1 MTVSWRGVRASCLA
15 ALAAGAALFL
25 GAPLPGAAATAGE
38 SFTAP
43 IVAGGPPAGLDTSAE
58 PWVRALVVQTLTGVS
73 THAPSRHPTVA
84 RLLFDRAN
92 LYVAVHAGQ
101 AGVPITATQ
110 ATNAVGFGLDD
121 FVGIG
126 IDTSGN
132 GSRVYY
138 FEVTPAGVRYQ
149 QSSESSRYAP
159 SWKASARVAAGDW
172 DALLVIP
179 LDVLRAQ
186 AGGVWR
192 FNLIRHVAALN
203 DNESWAYGPA
213 MDAGTGAWPVFE
225 DARFWPVLRGAPGR
239 VALPKP
245 RAELYGLAGAGPQR
259 DQYRLGDGSFGR
271 QSARDA
277 GLDVSLPLTKSM
289 SFVGTIAPDFSNVE
303 TDQQTIAPQ
312 EFRLSLQET
321 RPFFAQGAEYFDPVA
336 KFSVVGAPDRLL
348 YTPGI
353 GPFDRGEKIE
363 GTYGLQSLGVL
374 DVKGAGFADEAFGF
388 KHRLPGRTFGY
399 SVDVVMAHHDEGNA
413 TASPGAGSD
422 TAYKVAVAGRNP
434 ASGFQYAANYGAEN
448 GSVPGTT
455 PRLAYTGTGYVD
467 VKQANYEAYLGWES
481 IGPKWNPI
489 DGFTNIAD
497 VRGPQAYIDAST
509 SPRRGALKRAE
520 LFVFGDR
527 LLDGSGAVHEAD
539 ASASLDLLFRNQ
551 FHLSGGPSVSSLRF
565 YGDGA
570 SLVGYDLGYGGG
582 VTVPFNSHSIALG
595 YKDGTPVASD
605 LSFSFGPFA
614 TFGRD
619 GALRRTFLRQYDLSL
634 SRPLGPRWS
643 ASLEY
648 AGTREADTA
657 SGFRDG
663 QTLRR
668 LSLVGSLSREENL
681 SVALRSI
688 SGRGGFALPGVNLS
702 ATFHRRFARDNEV
715 FFEYGAPS
723 ARSTLQRWLLKYVL
737 RAGGAAGV

>member
-1 MTVSWRGVRASCLA
+1 MTVSSRDARAAWLAGV
-15 ALAAGAALFL
+15 AAGTALFL
-25 GAPLPGAAATAGE
+25 CAALPGAAATAAE
-38 SFTAP
+38 TFAAP
-43 IVAGGPPAGLDTSAE
+43 VVVGGPPAGFDTSAE
-58 PWVRALVVQTLTGVS
+58 PWAHGLVLQALTGVS

-84 RLLFDRAN
+84 RLVFDKAN
-92 LYVAVHAGQ
+92 LYVAVHAAQ

-110 ATNAVGFGLDD
+110 STNEVGFGLDD
-121 FVGIG
+121 FVGVG

-149 QSSESSRYAP
+149 QSSESSRYSPA
-159 SWKASARVAAGDW
+159 WRAAARVMGGDW
-172 DALLVIP
+172 DAQLVIP
-179 LDVLRAQ
+179 LDVLRGA

-225 DARFWPVLRGAPGR
+225 DARFWPALRDVPGR

-259 DQYRLGDGSFGR
+259 EQYRLGAGSFGR
-271 QSARDA
+271 QSARNA
-277 GLDVSLPLTKSM
+277 GLDVNLPLTKSM
-289 SFVGTIAPDFSNVE
+289 SFVGTVAPDFSNVE

-312 EFRLSLQET
+312 EFRLNLQET

-363 GTYGLQSLGVL
+363 GTYGLQSLGIL

-388 KHRLPGRTFGY
+388 THRLPGRTFGY
-399 SVDVVMAHHDEGNA
+399 SVDVVSAHHDDGNA
-413 TASPGAGSD
+413 TASPGAGQD
-422 TAYKVAVAGRNP
+422 TTYKLAVAGRDP
-434 ASGFQYAANYGAEN
+434 ASGFQYAANYGGES

-467 VKQANYEAYLGWES
+467 VKQANYEAYLGWEA

-497 VRGPQAYIDAST
+497 VRGPQAYVDLST
-509 SPRRGALKRAE
+509 SPRRGAVKRAE

-539 ASASLDLLFRNQ
+539 ASASIDLMFRNQ

-570 SLVGYDLGYGGG
+570 SLVGYDLGYAGG
-582 VTVPFNSHSIALG
+582 VTVPFNSHSIGLG

-605 LSFSFGPFA
+605 LTVSFGPFT
-614 TFGRD
+614 TFRGD
-619 GALRRTFLRQYDLSL
+619 GSLRRTFVRQYDLSL
-634 SRPLGPRWS
+634 ARPLGPRWS
-643 ASLEY
+643 AAFEY
-648 AGTREADTA
+648 AGTLESDDAEA
-657 SGFRDG
+657 FRDG

-668 LSLVGSLSREENL
+668 LSLVGSLSRDQNV

-688 SGRGGFALPGVNLS
+688 SGRGGFALPGVDLS
-702 ATFHRRFARDNEV
+702 ASFHRRFARDSEL
-715 FFEYGAPS
+715 FLEYGAPS
-723 ARSTLQRWLLKYVL
+723 ARTTLQRWLLKYVL
-737 RAGGAAGV
+737 RVGGAAGV